1 MALWTNTDAE
11 ASHPNWVNL
20 ALHPA
25 GTELV
30 FIDTEEA
37 AVASNKARGIKCPGW
52 WLMRE
57 YQDSLSQTRYKS
69 ELLVAMG
76 VTPLDAGDDD
86 TVPAVQT
93 GIEIT
98 VAPEGAITVAGAA
111 SFAVTASV
119 TPAGALAYQW
129 QRKAVGATRWSN
141 TRWSNVT
148 GGIASTL
155 ALVGQTE
162 DNSGDQ
168 YRVQVSATG
177 AVTHITAPVTLVFGD

>member
-1 MALWTNTDAE
+1 MALWNNTDAE
-11 ASHPNWVNL
+11 ASRPNWVNL

-25 GTELV
+25 GTELL

-37 AVASNKARGIKCPGW
+37 AVASNKARGIKGPGW

-57 YQDSLSQTRYKS
+57 YQDSDGQTRYKT

-76 VTPLDAGDDD
+76 VTPLVAGDDD

-93 GIEIT
+93 ATEIT
-98 VAPEGAITVAGAA
+98 AAPEDAITVAGAA
-111 SFAVTASV
+111 SFTVTASV
-119 TPAGALAYQW
+119 TPAGTLAYQW

-141 TRWSNVT
+141 VT
-148 GGIASTL
+148 GGTASTL